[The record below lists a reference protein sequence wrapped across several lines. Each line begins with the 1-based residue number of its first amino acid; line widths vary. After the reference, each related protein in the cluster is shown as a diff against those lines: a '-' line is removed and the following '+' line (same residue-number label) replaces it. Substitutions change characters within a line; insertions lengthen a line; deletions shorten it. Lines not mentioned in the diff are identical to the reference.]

1 VYLFSV
7 DVFHEIQMY
16 FFWSWNLIITLK
28 HQLQTRLIS
37 VAVASPLTPSSAAVT
52 SPLTHRAPAPPR
64 WTHVPVAIFK
74 WSGAIRGE
82 LQMKG
87 AADSHHS
94 ELGRGLR
101 RTAVEVER
109 GLRGLLMICTLLL
122 DRCVRSGSP
131 VVSLM
136 LLIAW
141 GLRSYSRLV
150 QTYIRAC

>member
-1 VYLFSV
+1 MVYLSSV
-7 DVFHEIQMY
+7 DVFHEFQMY

-64 WTHVPVAIFK
+64 WTHVPVAAFK

-101 RTAVEVER
+101 RTTEVER
-109 GLRGLLMICTLLL
+109 SEGLLMICTLLL
-122 DRCVRSGSP
+122 ERCVRSGSP

-136 LLIAW
+136 LLIAR
-141 GLRSYSRLV
+141 GLRSYPRLM